1 MTRTKVFVGNLSFK
15 TKRED
20 LAAEFQAAGR
30 VVEANII
37 TRGTRSLGYGFVEM
51 ESEEDAKKAIEMMN
65 KKSVDSREINV
76 ELAKPRDETKI
87 GERRPPPQRR
97 PRRPNANRGPGGNGN
112 QEQSPTS
119 SGNKDHSSDS
129 PVQRKQRPPREN
141 KPNNNNGDNSAESPK
156 EGSKEG
162 GAPGDRAP
170 GARRFRTGGERGGAG
185 GGSGERGASGERGG
199 RRFRSRG
206 GARFGGPRKDLPPRK
221 ESETSLFIAN
231 LPFSIDNAGLVDL
244 YKTYNVKNA
253 HVVAN
258 RNGKSKGFGFVEL
271 ATQADQKAALDATN
285 KTSVQGRELIVKIA
299 LTPVEP
305 PKETQG
311 EVQPAKEE
319 TKN

>member
-97 PRRPNANRGPGGNGN
+97 PRRPNNPRGPGGNPG
-112 QEQSPTS
+112 EQSPTAS
-119 SGNKDHSSDS
+119 TNKDHSSDS
-129 PVQRKQRPPREN
+129 PVQRKQRPAGGN
-141 KPNNNNGDNSAESPK
+141 KPNNNNNNNNNNNAGGNSAEAPK

-162 GAPGDRAP
+162 GAAGDRAP
-170 GARRFRTGGERGGAG
+170 GARRFRTG
-185 GGSGERGASGERGG
+185 
-199 RRFRSRG
+199 RRFRRG
-206 GARFGGPRKDLPPRK
+206 GGRFGGARKDLPPRK

-299 LTPVEP
+299 LTPVEQ
-305 PKETQG
+305 PKESQG
-311 EVQPAKEE
+311 ENQPTKEE
-319 TKN
+319 PKN

>member
-112 QEQSPTS
+112 NQEQSPTS

-129 PVQRKQRPPREN
+129 PVQRKPRPPREN
-141 KPNNNNGDNSAESPK
+141 KPNNNNGDNSSEAPK

-162 GAPGDRAP
+162 GAAGDRAP

-185 GGSGERGASGERGG
+185 GERGGSGSGERGG

-206 GARFGGPRKDLPPRK
+206 GARFGGARKDLPPRK

-305 PKETQG
+305 PKESQG